1 MAGSINKVI
10 IVGNVGNQPEI
21 RLTQASGEELATF
34 SVATSERWKDKST
47 GEQKEKTEWHRVVV
61 FSPGLVRVVKE
72 YVHKGSKL
80 YIEGKLR
87 TREYEDESG
96 VKKYTTEI
104 VLASYSSTLVLL
116 DTKKDGMEFSDQ
128 SDKEGMEY
136 AKAKGLEGDE
146 VEETEEDGEGNENIA
161 SDEIPF

>member
-1 MAGSINKVI
+1 MAGSVNKVI

-21 RLTQASGEELATF
+21 RLTQVSGEELATF
-34 SVATSERWKDKST
+34 SVATSERWKDKSS
-47 GEQKEKTEWHRVVV
+47 GEQREKTDWHRVVV

-104 VLASYSSTLVLL
+104 VLTSYSSMLVLL
-116 DTKKDGMEFSDQ
+116 DAKRDSQEFPGLNKNEPSRYDQKKE
-128 SDKEGMEY
+128 
-136 AKAKGLEGDE
+136 LEDE
-146 VEETEEDGEGNENIA
+146 KIKDDLNA
-161 SDEIPF
+161 DDIPF

>member
-1 MAGSINKVI
+1 MAGSVNKVI

-21 RLTQASGEELATF
+21 RVTQASGEELATF
-34 SVATSERWKDKST
+34 SLATSERWKDKNT
-47 GEQKEKTEWHRVVV
+47 GEQKEKTDWHRIVV

-104 VLASYSSTLVLL
+104 VLASYSGTLVLL
-116 DTKKDGMEFSDQ
+116 DSKKDSNDFSELDKKEPLRYDQ
-128 SDKEGMEY
+128 KKEAE
-136 AKAKGLEGDE
+136 
-146 VEETEEDGEGNENIA
+146 EETNDDLNT
-161 SDEIPF
+161 DEIPF